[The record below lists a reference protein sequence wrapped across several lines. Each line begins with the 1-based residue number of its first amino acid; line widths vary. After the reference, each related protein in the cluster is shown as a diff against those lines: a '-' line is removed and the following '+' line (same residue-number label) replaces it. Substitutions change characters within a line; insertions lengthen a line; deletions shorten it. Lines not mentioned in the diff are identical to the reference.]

1 MREVRFLGFNKKKC
15 FYVLKRVCPPAQL
28 RQLVK
33 QLDLEERGEDYIF
46 EQCIFDNGM
55 DFMAKR
61 DNCVSIHIKH
71 IQWRS
76 DS

>member
-1 MREVRFLGFNKKKC
+1 M
-15 FYVLKRVCPPAQL
+15 CPPAQL